1 MRRNGFTLIELLAVI
16 VILAVLMMISMPIIL
31 GVIETT
37 KKSALK
43 ESANSLIEEAGYYYM
58 QYGIE
63 DNVRFDIDDNK
74 INDINGKTLLLT
86 GNIKDATVLIN
97 TKGEVALCIN
107 DGNYSVYKNYKDSK
121 LIEVD
126 NKNCN
131 IPIGQSI
138 VFLENESTII
148 EYTNEELT
156 TLIISLQQ
164 EITELKNNT
173 DSTPVG
179 TVISYLGNHAPTG
192 YLECNGTIYNI
203 SDYPK
208 LAEQIKQEF
217 GSYNYYGGDGTT
229 TFAVPDLRGE
239 FLRGTGTATRDT
251 GSGANVGVHQDG
263 TDIPIMFLYA
273 SNNIMNYLHD
283 AGRASSNGSLMMKN
297 FDKLIPSVGEM
308 SAIRF
313 TGSSLTTSMNGAS
326 YSVRPT
332 NTSVLY
338 CIKY

>member
-1 MRRNGFTLIELLAVI
+1 MKRKGFTLIELLAVI

-31 GVIETT
+31 GIIETT

-63 DNVRFDIDDNK
+63 YNVRFDIDDNK
-74 INDINGKTLLLT
+74 INDISGKTLLLK

-138 VFLENESTII
+138 VFLENESTIT

-164 EITELKNNT
+164 KITELENKS
-173 DSTPVG
+173 DSTPAG
-179 TVISYLGNHAPTG
+179 TVISYIAGSTAPNG
-192 YLECNGTIYNI
+192 YLPCDGTIYNI
-203 SDYPK
+203 TDYPV
-208 LAEQIKQEF
+208 LATAIKNGF

-251 GSGANVGVHQDG
+251 GSGDNVGIHQDPTKHPSMYIWSSDRLGVRTSNAG
-263 TDIPIMFLYA
+263 TGFVLY
-273 SNNIMNYLHD
+273 
-283 AGRASSNGSLMMKN
+283 K
-297 FDKLIPSVGEM
+297 DKDKSITKENLIERRFTSYGTSERTEVGEEF
-308 SAIRF
+308 F
-313 TGSSLTTSMNGAS
+313 TS
-326 YSVRPT
+326 RPT